1 MTTLN
6 AHDRLTEALAALGPV
21 AVAASGGVD
30 SMTLAVVAHRLFGNS
45 TLIVHAVS
53 PAVPPQ
59 ATERVKAHA
68 KAEGWNLKIVD
79 AEEFKDERYLANP
92 VNRCF
97 YCKFN
102 LYDCITS
109 VTDLTIVS
117 GTNTDDL
124 SDYRPGLEAAKDYQ
138 VEHPFVTANID
149 KDTIRAIARHLNLDD
164 LSELPAAPCLSSRLQ
179 TGVKVTPERLLFV
192 NKVEGYVR
200 ELLSPETVR
209 CRILAKQVE
218 IQLDSESF
226 QKLDSVDKYRD
237 KIIDFASSEQPLPV
251 KFSAYKRGSA
261 FVHTDV

>member
-1 MTTLN
+1 MTTLK
-6 AHDRLTEALAALGPV
+6 AHSRLIGALTALGPV

-30 SMTLAVVAHRLFGNS
+30 SMTLAIVAHRLFGNRA
-45 TLIVHAVS
+45 LIIHAVS
-53 PAVPPQ
+53 PAVSRQ

-109 VTDLTIVS
+109 VTNLTIIS

-124 SDYRPGLEAAKDYQ
+124 SDYRPGLEAAKDHQ

-149 KDTIRAIARHLNLDD
+149 KNTIRAIARHLNLDD

-179 TGVKVTPERLLFV
+179 TGVTVTPERLLFV
-192 NKVEGYVR
+192 NKVEGYIR

-218 IQLDSESF
+218 IQLDPDSF
-226 QKLDSVDKYRD
+226 KKLDCADEYRD
-237 KIIDFASSEQPLPV
+237 KIIGFASSEQPLPI
-251 KFSAYKRGSA
+251 KFSAYKQGSA
-261 FVHTDV
+261 FVHTGD